1 MLISIQRTKI
11 IYLLVSC
18 PRLLAALLFLLSIQ
32 TISAQELP
40 LENFVGL
47 PQFNNA
53 KLSPD
58 GKHLALTSQ
67 QVGTDLLA
75 IFETENYSIV
85 STTNTSMLT
94 GIQDFWWVSNEDIIY
109 TTQRQYGWL
118 DFPTGT
124 GDLYV
129 LNVSGSKEFI
139 IIGPGAGNFGQYSL
153 LDAHRAD
160 DEIITIQARERGGV
174 TAYPANINRQ
184 YGTASTTGAGRTG
197 TPRLRNG
204 IESPL
209 PFGEFLADHNG
220 EIRLAYQISPDG
232 TAQLQIWQDETWSA
246 LPSITV
252 PARESLLG
260 DADRILGFNRDNNG
274 VYFIKT
280 SEYGTSGLALYDL
293 NTNQESMLFTHEKY
307 DIGASNIVWSSD
319 KQEAIGIKFFGA
331 GPESHYFSNHPEVAL
346 QQQLDGLFPGQQVLL
361 YDFSEDGTKALAKVT
376 SDTSATSLFILDRS
390 QGQFRFFSGTHSDL
404 PAELMAPVQAV
415 ALTARDGLELE
426 GFLTQP
432 LNSQGPHPLI
442 VLPHS
447 GPHGVRDSGNFS
459 PEVQLLANRGFAVL
473 QVNFR
478 GSGGYGESF
487 FELGLGNWG
496 TDMVDDIADSVNWAV
511 REGYADPGKICIYGH
526 DYGAYAS
533 MMAAARYPDLFQCAV
548 GYAGIYDLTILED
561 NTTPFSPWGTGFL
574 QQALGTDQQ
583 VLSANSP
590 VNLADNIKVPVFL
603 AHGKFDARASE
614 EQFNSMIAALALAGV
629 DTSSLFYER
638 EGHGFSAIE
647 NRTEFYSQLIE
658 FFQKHLN

>member
-1 MLISIQRTKI
+1 MFTSIQRSKK
-11 IYLLVSC
+11 LFLVIARS
-18 PRLLAALLFLLSIQ
+18 RLLASLLFLLPIQ
-32 TISAQELP
+32 ILSAQELP
-40 LENFVGL
+40 VENFVGL

-85 STTNTSMLT
+85 STTDTSMIT

-109 TTQRQYGWL
+109 TTQRKYGWF

-220 EIRLAYQISPDG
+220 EIRLVYQISPDG
-232 TAQLQIWQDETWSA
+232 TVQLQIRQDETWSV
-246 LPSITV
+246 LPSISV

-260 DADRILGFNRDNNG
+260 DADRILSFNRENSG
-274 VYFIKT
+274 IYFIKT
-280 SEYGTSGLALYDL
+280 SEFGTTGLAFYDL
-293 NTNQESMLFTHEKY
+293 DTNQESMLFAHEKY

-331 GPESHYFSNHPEVAL
+331 GPESHYFSEHPEVAL

-390 QGQFRFFSGTHSDL
+390 QGQFRFFSSTHSGL
-404 PAELMAPVQAV
+404 PAELMAPVQAH
-415 ALTARDGLELE
+415 AMTARDGLELE

-447 GPHGVRDSGNFS
+447 GPHGVKDSSSFN

-478 GSGGYGESF
+478 GSGGYGNAF
-487 FELGLGNWG
+487 FEQGLGNWG
-496 TDMVDDIADSVNWAV
+496 TGMVDDIADSVNWAIS
-511 REGYADPGKICIYGH
+511 EGYAASGKVCIYGH
-526 DYGAYAS
+526 DYGAYSAI
-533 MMAAARYPDLFQCAV
+533 MAAARYPDLFQCAV
-548 GYAGIYDLTILED
+548 GYAGIYDLTILSD
-561 NTTPFSPWGTGFL
+561 NTTPFSPWGMGFQ

-583 VLSANSP
+583 ALSANSP
-590 VNLADNIKVPVFL
+590 LNLVENIQAPVFL
-603 AHGKFDARASE
+603 AHGKFDARAPE
-614 EQFNSMIAALALAGV
+614 EHFESMKAALEMAGV
-629 DTSSLFYER
+629 ETRSLFYER

-647 NRTEFYSQLIE
+647 NRVEYYTQLLDFLHE
-658 FFQKHLN
+658 HLD